1 MFSSTTPT
9 SNSFRPLA
17 SSRPCSAAARA
28 SFAVSSCSCWD
39 RPRSRLDDLTRD
51 AVLQLLDVPAGLFPP
66 GPRRADAPDVEE
78 PARPETPAHRG
89 QVVSRPSEAGGA
101 PVLAAAESPEEG
113 LADDRRDERAVDG
126 ALLGLLRD
134 LHEG

>member
-39 RPRSRLDDLTRD
+39 RPRSRLDALTRD
-51 AVLQLLDVPAGLFPP
+51 AVLQLLDVPASLFPP
-66 GPRRADAPDVEE
+66 GPRRADASDVEE
-78 PARPETPAHRG
+78 PARPEAPAHDG
-89 QVVSRPSEAGGA
+89 QVVSRPSEAGRA
-101 PVLAAAESPEEG
+101 PVLASAETAEEG
-113 LADDRRDERAVDG
+113 LADECRNERAVDRT
-126 ALLGLLRD
+126 LP
-134 LHEG
+134 